1 MLARRRSGPACIPLA
16 SIGLYFGLLASGGLA
31 SAEEARPSAPVLRHE
46 SPARAG
52 FDGLRIAVS
61 GESVVVE
68 PCSPSAR
75 PQRGDTAGPP
85 MDCRPGESLELKL
98 PAAVRGREPRFGRFE
113 VGKALFGVVSFS
125 LGERSYEIWLAPPP
139 AKRGGPRLVHAGF
152 SGRAPGAERWATV
165 TQPTDGA
172 PGSVVTRAMLCE
184 RSVIVEALALD
195 ARTLSLTSTPP
206 PDPLAGERHKSQ
218 RLGAASVVDPTAPPV
233 RRFPLLHARTA
244 STGRAA
250 LAFDGNP
257 NTAWSEELPGAGTGA
272 FVVAGSAR
280 TVPFVGL
287 ELTLVPPP
295 ELPLP
300 RAPKTVTVVTD
311 GASFVVELPAT
322 DPARGGKLSF
332 DFPTPLSTG
341 CLAVVIDATHGGKA
355 GKRGE
360 DPAAFLSEVAA
371 KSALDGA
378 TLDELAGSLGAPG
391 EGWRA
396 REAVLS
402 GAGAAGLGAAIDAY
416 PKLDALGRDRARRVI
431 DAASCEAKL
440 PLYVGL
446 LLDASESDRAR
457 DRVRRCGEAAAP
469 LLLERMHAASGQDRA
484 TFAEEAA
491 LLDPSRALPALV
503 ALLGPDERGE
513 LPPAE
518 ERRALRK
525 AIAKA
530 AQRKRSSSDF
540 DTLLASEAFAKLP
553 VRTRID
559 VLRSIGALASEIPS
573 ERAAFAR
580 LAADA
585 RGFDDRYLLLP
596 SAAELARVGDEVALG
611 FVRAALSDASEP
623 RLRARAAE
631 HAGGIAALR
640 PELELALRDEAVR
653 VREAA
658 LGSLQRAETADARVA
673 EQALRLVESDP
684 WTFVRLRAVEL
695 AKLGPK
701 DATAD
706 ARLTAQVE
714 LEPMPAVRARL
725 VEALGARKVSGA
737 RSVLRARAFDR
748 VEAAEVR
755 LASID
760 ALGTLCDMDS
770 VEQLTEL
777 AERGL
782 APRFEVDRKLAG
794 AAVLSLG
801 AIAPADLADR
811 LRPLSGDQ
819 AARDLVEATKMALA
833 PGAARCQRGTS
844 APSR

>member
-1 MLARRRSGPACIPLA
+1 VPRSRRALQGAAL
-16 SIGLYFGLLASGGLA
+16 GLLAGAGAPVGLA
-31 SAEEARPSAPVLRHE
+31 SAEQASPSPVAYRYEL
-46 SPARAG
+46 PPRAG
-52 FDGLRIAVS
+52 FDGLRIVVS
-61 GESVVVE
+61 GERLSVE
-68 PCSPSAR
+68 PCSPSTH
-75 PQRGDTAGPP
+75 PPRGDTAGPP
-85 MDCRPGESLELKL
+85 MDCRPGEGLELKL

-113 VGKALFGVVSFS
+113 VGKAALGSSSFA

-139 AKRGGPRLVHAGF
+139 AKRGSPRLVHAGY
-152 SGRAPGAERWATV
+152 SGRSPGADRWATV
-165 TQPTDGA
+165 TPPSEGA
-172 PGSVVTRAMLCE
+172 PGTVVTRAMLCE
-184 RSVIVEALALD
+184 RSVVVEALALD
-195 ARTLSLTSTPP
+195 ARTLTLTSTPP
-206 PDPLAGERHKSQ
+206 PDPLAGERQKSQ
-218 RLGAASVVDPTAPPV
+218 RLGAAALVDPSVPPV

-244 STGRAA
+244 SSGRAA
-250 LAFDGNP
+250 LAFDGSV

-272 FVVAGSAR
+272 FVVGGSAR

-287 ELTLVPPP
+287 EIALVPPSD
-295 ELPLP
+295 LALP

-311 GASFVVELPAT
+311 GASYVVELPAT
-322 DPARGGKLSF
+322 DPARGGSLSF
-332 DFPTPLSTG
+332 DFPTPIQTS
-341 CLAVVIDATHGGKA
+341 CLAVVIDATHGGRA
-355 GKRGE
+355 ARRGE
-360 DPAAFLSEVAA
+360 DPAAYLSEIAA

-378 TLDELAGSLGAPG
+378 TLDEVAASLGGPG
-391 EGWRA
+391 DGWRA
-396 REAVLS
+396 REALLS
-402 GAGAAGLGAAIDAY
+402 GAGSAGLRAAIAAY
-416 PKLDALGRDRARRVI
+416 PKLDELGRDRARRVI

-446 LLDASESDRAR
+446 LLDRSESDRAR

-469 LLLERMHAASGQDRA
+469 LLLERMHAASGADRA
-484 TFAEEAA
+484 VFAEEAA
-491 LLDPSRALPALV
+491 LLDPSRAVPALV

-530 AQRKRSSSDF
+530 AQRKRSSGDF
-540 DTLLASEAFAKLP
+540 DQLLASEAFAKLP

-585 RGFDDRYLLLP
+585 RGFDDRYLLVP
-596 SAAELARVGDEVALG
+596 SAAELARVGDETALG
-611 FVRAALSDASEP
+611 FVRAALLDDAEP

-640 PELELALRDEAVR
+640 AELELALRDEAVR

-658 LGSLQRAETADARVA
+658 LGSLQNAESADARVA
-673 EQALRLVESDP
+673 DQALRLVESDP
-684 WTFVRLRAVEL
+684 WTFVRLRAVDV

-701 DATAD
+701 DPAAD
-706 ARLTAQVE
+706 ARLAAQVE
-714 LEPMPAVRARL
+714 LEPIPSVRARI
-725 VEALGARKVSGA
+725 VEALGARKVASA
-737 RSVLRARAFDR
+737 LPVLRARAFDR
-748 VEAAEVR
+748 IEAAEVR
-755 LASID
+755 LASIG
-760 ALGTLCDMDS
+760 ALGDLCDTSS

-782 APRFEVDRKLAG
+782 APRFEIDRKLAG

-811 LRPLSGDQ
+811 LKPLAGVH

-833 PGAARCQRGTS
+833 PGAGRCTRGAAAR
-844 APSR
+844 SR

>member
-1 MLARRRSGPACIPLA
+1 VVRSERARWGVVLGPIVGVCAPV
-16 SIGLYFGLLASGGLA
+16 GLA
-31 SAEEARPSAPVLRHE
+31 SAEQSGPGAPVYAHE
-46 SPARAG
+46 SSPRPG
-52 FDGLRIAVS
+52 YDGLRISVS
-61 GESVVVE
+61 GERVTVE
-68 PCSPSAR
+68 PCSPAAR
-75 PQRGDTAGPP
+75 PQRGDTAGPLL
-85 MDCRPGESLELKL
+85 DCRSSEGLELKL

-113 VGKALFGVVSFS
+113 VGKASLSTLSFA
-125 LGERSYEIWLAPPP
+125 LGERSYEIWLAPPT
-139 AKRGGPRLVHAGF
+139 AKRGSPRLVHAGL

-172 PGSVVTRAMLCE
+172 PGTVVTRAMLCE
-184 RSVIVEALALD
+184 RSVIVESLALD
-195 ARTLSLTSTPP
+195 ARTLALTHTPP
-206 PDPLAGERHKSQ
+206 PDPLAGERHESQ
-218 RLGAASVVDPTAPPV
+218 RLGAAALVDPALPPV

-257 NTAWSEELPGAGTGA
+257 STAWSEELPGPGTGA

-280 TVPFVGL
+280 TVPLVGL
-287 ELTLVPPP
+287 ELTIAPPP
-295 ELPLP
+295 ELALP

-322 DPARGGKLSF
+322 DPARGGKLSI
-332 DFPTPLSTG
+332 DFPTPLSTS

-355 GKRGE
+355 GRGGE

-371 KSALDGA
+371 KSQLDGV
-378 TLDELAGSLGAPG
+378 TLDEIAASLGAPG
-391 EGWRA
+391 DGWRA

-402 GAGAAGLGAAIDAY
+402 GAGGAGVSAAVGAY
-416 PKLDALGRDRARRVI
+416 PKLDEVGRDRARRVI

-446 LLDASESDRAR
+446 LLDANESDRAR

-469 LLLERMHAASGQDRA
+469 LLLERMHATSGADRA

-491 LLDPSRALPALV
+491 LLDPARALPALV

-518 ERRALRK
+518 DRRALRK

-530 AQRKRSSSDF
+530 AQRKRSSGDF
-540 DTLLASEAFAKLP
+540 DKLLASDAFAKLP

-559 VLRSIGALASEIPS
+559 VLRSIGALASEIPA

-580 LAADA
+580 LATDA
-585 RGFDDRYLLLP
+585 KSFDDRYLLLP
-596 SAAELARVGDEVALG
+596 SAAELARAGDEVALG
-611 FVRAALSDASEP
+611 FVRAALSDRGEP

-631 HAGGIAALR
+631 HAGGIEALR
-640 PELELALRDEAVR
+640 SELELALRDDAVR

-658 LGSLQRAETADARVA
+658 LTSLQKAEAADARVA
-673 EQALRLVESDP
+673 DQALRLVESDP
-684 WTFVRLRAVEL
+684 WTFVRLRAVDV

-701 DATAD
+701 DAAAD
-706 ARLTAQVE
+706 ARLAAQVE
-714 LEPMPAVRARL
+714 LEPIPSVRARL
-725 VEALGARKVSGA
+725 VDALGERKVASA
-737 RSVLRARAFDR
+737 LPVLRARAFDR
-748 VEAAEVR
+748 IEAAEVR
-755 LASID
+755 LASIG
-760 ALGTLCDMDS
+760 ALGALCDLAS

-782 APRFEVDRKLAG
+782 APRFEIDRKLAG
-794 AAVLSLG
+794 ASVLSLG

-811 LRPLSGDQ
+811 LRPLAGDN

-833 PGAARCQRGTS
+833 PGAGRCR
-844 APSR
+844 R